1 MEPNELEV
9 PSDKKVVMSFDL
21 TDLQDVKMDFTPL
34 ATPED
39 YVMLSMSMLN
49 TLIDKAAKHFT
60 ELGHKDADKRIRE
73 SSAALLASI
82 VKNLQ
87 VADLPMVRP
96 LIIDK

>member
-1 MEPNELEV
+1 MEPNELET
-9 PSDKKVVMSFDL
+9 KVIMSFDL
-21 TDLQDVKMDFTPL
+21 TDLQNVKMDFTTL

-49 TLIDKAAKHFT
+49 TLIEKAVKHFT
-60 ELGHKDADKRIRE
+60 ELGHKDAEKRIRE
-73 SSAALLASI
+73 SSTALLASI

-87 VADLPMVRP
+87 TSDLPMVRP

>member
-9 PSDKKVVMSFDL
+9 PSNAKVIMSFDL

-49 TLIDKAAKHFT
+49 TLIEKAARHFT
-60 ELGHKDADKRIRE
+60 QSGHKDAEKRIKE
-73 SSAALLASI
+73 SSAALLESI
-82 VKNLQ
+82 VKSLQ
-87 VADLPMVRP
+87 MVDLPMVRP
-96 LIIDK
+96 LIIEK